1 MGTHIC
7 LSAQGQNNTKVLTIA
22 HYTNQI
28 YILYRNSVHNVSEII
43 SNLGNIYMQKSKCS
57 YKAAFSLWY
66 LRTAIQTFHA
76 HHIPPPPQA
85 QLRITPPQ

>member
-28 YILYRNSVHNVSEII
+28 YILYRKSVHNVSEII
-43 SNLGNIYMQKSKCS
+43 SNLGNIYMQKSNVLVRLH
-57 YKAAFSLWY
+57 SLCGTY
-66 LRTAIQTFHA
+66 AQPSKPFMHTTS
-76 HHIPPPPQA
+76 PPQA